1 MAKIKKLAEGI
12 TIDYKG
18 LYSYRVKKKMPD
30 GKDKNRTGSGYKTEA
45 EAKRARKKA
54 KEELE
59 QEYNRIKEGKAEVKR
74 INIEGL
80 YNDYMELYNKKYSY
94 GTIKLYKSSI
104 NMFKEYID
112 SIGKVYI
119 DDITTGDVS
128 DYMQKL
134 YNQGNHT
141 LDNIRNNKSKLN
153 TIFKYAKQKGYI
165 TINIVSESILPVETK
180 DKKISKKKA
189 KEEDEE
195 DALGVIYTKEEFSRI
210 CEVLKET
217 DYMPVLMIGYYM
229 GLRIGETCGLEWNAF
244 DIENHTLDITQQL
257 QFEDGLNTLKFPK
270 SEAGY
275 RKGLYVPDPLY
286 NYLIELKEKQK
297 QDKKEKG
304 AAYKTETVRVRID
317 GQDTTKKGNN
327 FICRRKTGALLRAG
341 CNDSIKAI
349 LDKKGILG
357 FSTHNLRKT
366 HTSILAREGITPQAL
381 KVRVGHEKIETTM
394 QYYIKEV
401 EEDKEVMKQALKSL

>member
-1 MAKIKKLAEGI
+1 MAKLKKLAEGI
-12 TIDYKG
+12 SIDKKG

-30 GKDKNRTGSGYKTEA
+30 GKDKNRTGIGFKTEA

-59 QEYNRIKEGKAEVKR
+59 SEYNRIKEGKAEIKR
-74 INIEGL
+74 VTIDEL
-80 YNDYMELYNKKYSY
+80 YNDYMGLYGVNYSY

-104 NMFKEYID
+104 KMFINYID
-112 SIGKVYI
+112 SISKQYI
-119 DDITTGDVS
+119 DEITTGDVS
-128 DYMQKL
+128 DYMQYL

-165 TINIVSESILPVETK
+165 TINIISESTLPVESR
-180 DKKISKKKA
+180 DARVSKKKE
-189 KEEDEE
+189 KEDDD
-195 DALGVIYTKEEFSRI
+195 DALGVIYTKEEFNRL

-229 GLRIGETCGLEWNAF
+229 GLRIGETCGLEWDAF

-257 QFEDGLNTLKFPK
+257 QFEDGLNTLKYPK

-275 RKGLYVPDPLY
+275 RKGLYIPDPLY
-286 NYLIELKEKQK
+286 DYLIDLKEKQK

-317 GQDTTKKGNN
+317 GQDTTKKANN
-327 FICRRKTGALLRAG
+327 FICRRRTGAVLRAG
-341 CNDSIKAI
+341 CNDSIVK
-349 LDKKGILG
+349 LLEKKGIYG
-357 FSTHNLRKT
+357 FTTHSLRKT
-366 HTSILAREGITPQAL
+366 HTSILARHDITPQAL
-381 KVRVGHEKIETTM
+381 KVRLGHEKIETTM
-394 QYYIKEV
+394 KYYIREV
-401 EEDKEVMKQALKSL
+401 EEDKDAIKEALKSL